1 MSYLYAEISIPME
14 SSSKKPYIAPSSE
27 TVAIR
32 TAGIICTSGETDG
45 GLSDYNKQTGLT
57 W

>member
-1 MSYLYAEISIPME
+1 ME
-14 SSSKKPYIAPSSE
+14 SSRKKPYIAPSSE